1 MAKAKGFEVFVSDYG
16 SIADEYRAELEGA
29 GITYEE
35 GKHSK
40 HKILESQII
49 IKSPGISPTVP
60 VVQEALEAGIR
71 VIDEL
76 EFAAH
81 YTSAKIIAITGTN
94 GKTTTTLLIY
104 HLLKTAGY
112 NVGLAGNI
120 GHSLAKQVI
129 QDKHDYY
136 VIEISSFQLD
146 GTLTFKP
153 LISVLLNITPDHMD
167 RYDYKIE
174 RYVNSKFKIVQ
185 NADANDHFIYYGD
198 NHLIAS
204 EILEREIK
212 AQTHEISL
220 ERKTEIYADDDTMH
234 FGDFSIAK
242 SDTILRGS
250 HNAINMMAAVK
261 AAQLVDI
268 PETDIR
274 SGLKSFKN
282 APHRLEYVATINDV
296 DFVNDSKATN
306 VDAVG
311 YALESF
317 SEPLVWIAG
326 GIDKGNDYNLIME
339 SVNKK
344 VRALVCLG
352 KDNGKL
358 RDAFHSEIVDLL
370 ETDNIKDAVKSSL
383 AYAQAHDIVLLSPAC
398 ASFDLFKSYEDRGDQ
413 FKAAVLE
420 LKQEFES
427 KEALL

>member
-1 MAKAKGFEVFVSDYG
+1 
-16 SIADEYRAELEGA
+16 
-29 GITYEE
+29 
-35 GKHSK
+35 
-40 HKILESQII
+40 
-49 IKSPGISPTVP
+49 
-60 VVQEALEAGIR
+60 
-71 VIDEL
+71 
-76 EFAAH
+76 
-81 YTSAKIIAITGTN
+81 
-94 GKTTTTLLIY
+94 
-104 HLLKTAGY
+104 
-112 NVGLAGNI
+112 
-120 GHSLAKQVI
+120 
-129 QDKHDYY
+129 
-136 VIEISSFQLD
+136 
-146 GTLTFKP
+146 
-153 LISVLLNITPDHMD
+153 MD

-185 NADANDHFIYYGD
+185 NADTNDHFIYYGD

-204 EILEREIK
+204 EILERQIK
-212 AQTHEISL
+212 AQTLEISL

-261 AAQLVDI
+261 AAQLVDV

-317 SEPLVWIAG
+317 SAPLVWIAG

-358 RDAFHSEIVDLL
+358 RDAFHSEIVNLL